1 MSSTIEQID
10 NYLRKNKKSL
20 YANLN
25 KWYGEKKSNGSFV
38 LDDDAKNL
46 KRLWE
51 DAQNAK
57 GINKKIT
64 AFNTLKEELAHW
76 TNPEELAK
84 QEAELEGYGL
94 DNWPEFEDSQELDKL
109 RFFDQLSVT
118 PETNKL
124 DDLNVDEIYSQGY
137 DYEQMKALADQYGYD
152 YADKSDRKEFLD
164 KVFEYHKAKNVDDA
178 FKTNDLA
185 GVAVDFTLPIS
196 KEYAKQNYD
205 KIRTDSKWNFA
216 KDMSVPLAADAAT
229 NVAMFGTPGKVLSNP
244 TAKMVANNV
253 TAPVMREAAQM
264 AINDKSLQDA
274 AVDAGGAI
282 ATNYATP
289 YALRMPMRW
298 AGRVTQGEVKQGAQN
313 MVNAAANKA
322 RSINEKVMNGTPI
335 VHVVERP
342 DGTKTPY
349 YFIVNKNGKLERVAD
364 HIARKAKNGETVSWK
379 DYKEWKDI
387 GFTNRSANIHKLDK
401 LPVEDEQRIFDQMKE
416 GAKKAAQNDLDG
428 KPWNSDLN
436 AIEAAGAANIKPIET
451 KWNWIKSNP
460 AVNDVQEYITNYQ
473 GQSRYAT
480 PMLNA
485 GTQVLGPAGEY
496 LKIEKKKKLSES
508 ELMELDMLQ
517 RMRDLHKK
525 NPELFSAP
533 KIPEKYKEFFDENKK
548 TQWNSDI
555 SIRKIFGGE

>member
-46 KRLWE
+46 KRIWE

-57 GINKKIT
+57 GINDKIT
-64 AFNTLKEELAHW
+64 AFNRLKEELAHW
-76 TNPEELAK
+76 TDSEELAK

-94 DNWPEFEDSQELDKL
+94 DNWPEFADSQELDKL

-152 YADKSDRKEFLD
+152 YTDKSDRKEFLD
-164 KVFEYHKAKNVDDA
+164 KVYNYHKAKNVEDA
-178 FKTNDLA
+178 FRTNDLA
-185 GVAVDFTLPIS
+185 GVAVDFTLPIA
-196 KEYAKQNYD
+196 KEYAKQNYEN
-205 KIRTDSKWNFA
+205 INGVS
-216 KDMSVPLAADAAT
+216 DMKLPLAADAVT
-229 NVAMFGTPGKVLSNP
+229 NFLMFGTPGKVLSNP
-244 TAKMVANNV
+244 TAKVIANNV

-289 YALRMPMRW
+289 YALRLPMRW
-298 AGRVTQGEVKQGAQN
+298 AGRVTPQNGLKKGAQD
-313 MVNAAANKA
+313 MINAAANKA
-322 RSINEKVMNGTPI
+322 RQINDKIKSGTPI

-349 YFIVNKNGKLERVAD
+349 YFLFNKNGKLERVAD
-364 HIARKAKNGETVSWK
+364 HVARKAKNGETVSWK

-387 GFTNRSANIHKLDK
+387 GYTNRGANIHDLPEKLRY
-401 LPVEDEQRIFDQMKE
+401 EDRQRIIEQMKA
-416 GAKKAAQNDLDG
+416 GAKKATQNDLEG

-436 AIEAAGAANIKPIET
+436 AVEAAGAAGIEPIET

-496 LKIEKKKKLSES
+496 LKVEKTKKLNDQ

-517 RMRDLHKK
+517 RLRELHKNNSK
-525 NPELFSAP
+525 LFPAP
-533 KIPEKYKEFFDENKK
+533 KIPEKYKEFFDEPKK
-548 TQWNSDI
+548 EQWNSDTNI
-555 SIRKIFGGE
+555 KYIFGGQ